1 MGVGIVLVLS
11 VIVTIMIIPTSYS
24 EEWDE
29 NHRHM
34 SYEEKKQKEL
44 DRLEFEYGG
53 KENNEG
59 GPPTEELIDF
69 QQLRLDAIR
78 DMEYGVIELD
88 EVIEIKVS
96 EVQEQNKVIVQ
107 EQKAIAAAKE
117 LLKKEWGAP
126 QVDTTKL
133 NLENKK
139 LLKLNN
145 ELGELVAQKDLVL
158 KEIETKKMIYD
169 IQKHDAKLIG
179 VELSSTCIKLA
190 KLNMTSSCPTYEDLY
205 NLDNSITEVSGE
217 FSFHDGYFHREKSGY
232 QDTYRAY
239 DNDDTIRV
247 LVDPPF
253 NEAIRIKMI
262 TIEPNLGYYAD
273 KGWATKL
280 VNGERLLAKDRIIMN
295 CNTATITAEKYNL
308 LVPDTIF
315 TFRNGC
321 ENSEIDD
328 FETFEMTK
336 TEIDIWSSPNIQYS
350 QWLLEMKDKC
360 KELC

>member
-1 MGVGIVLVLS
+1 
-11 VIVTIMIIPTSYS
+11 MIIPTSYS

-29 NHRHM
+29 NHRYM

-205 NLDNSITEVSGE
+205 NLDNSIT
-217 FSFHDGYFHREKSGY
+217 
-232 QDTYRAY
+232 Q
-239 DNDDTIRV
+239 
-247 LVDPPF
+247 
-253 NEAIRIKMI
+253 
-262 TIEPNLGYYAD
+262 
-273 KGWATKL
+273 
-280 VNGERLLAKDRIIMN
+280 
-295 CNTATITAEKYNL
+295 AEKIPTL
-308 LVPDTIF
+308 KEP
-315 TFRNGC
+315 
-321 ENSEIDD
+321 ENSFLCQSNLSCKDSYKVFRICK
-328 FETFEMTK
+328 FPISFFFGFSAWGVFSVCISLNIT
-336 TEIDIWSSPNIQYS
+336 DIILSI
-350 QWLLEMKDKC
+350 LTA
-360 KELC
+360 

>member
-117 LLKKEWGAP
+117 LLKKE
-126 QVDTTKL
+126 
-133 NLENKK
+133 
-139 LLKLNN
+139 
-145 ELGELVAQKDLVL
+145 
-158 KEIETKKMIYD
+158 
-169 IQKHDAKLIG
+169 
-179 VELSSTCIKLA
+179 
-190 KLNMTSSCPTYEDLY
+190 
-205 NLDNSITEVSGE
+205 
-217 FSFHDGYFHREKSGY
+217 
-232 QDTYRAY
+232 
-239 DNDDTIRV
+239 
-247 LVDPPF
+247 
-253 NEAIRIKMI
+253 
-262 TIEPNLGYYAD
+262 
-273 KGWATKL
+273 
-280 VNGERLLAKDRIIMN
+280 
-295 CNTATITAEKYNL
+295 
-308 LVPDTIF
+308 
-315 TFRNGC
+315 
-321 ENSEIDD
+321 
-328 FETFEMTK
+328 
-336 TEIDIWSSPNIQYS
+336 
-350 QWLLEMKDKC
+350 
-360 KELC
+360 